1 MQATEMVIVV
11 GIVSLGLVLGADLF
25 TGFMVSEGGII
36 QIIVSKL
43 ATLSRL
49 I

>member
-1 MQATEMVIVV
+1 MQATEMVIVL

-25 TGFMVSEGGII
+25 TGFMVSENGII

-43 ATLSRL
+43 SALNDL

>member
-25 TGFMVSEGGII
+25 TGFMVSENGII
-36 QIIVSKL
+36 QIIASKL
-43 ATLSRL
+43 SSLGKL